1 MTKRINAVMLE
12 RRLLTDTEIKQYQK
26 EIDECNK
33 VYGEGSTDIECAIAW
48 DFYEY
53 QIIDESTYIVWDV
66 INKTNSKTN

>member
-33 VYGEGSTDIECAIAW
+33 VYGEGATDIECAIAW